1 MDTITCNSCNRK
13 VVPRLWHYRLW
24 TDRLLANRFFNV
36 EYMKTQH
43 ICPLCG
49 VIMFETGG
57 GMTLPAKIV
66 FGFFGFM
73 LAWLVLTSMAQSLFF
88 PAKPTPAVS
97 CTAPACMPAQVKRV
111 EAAKPAGSTPGART
125 F

>member
-1 MDTITCNSCNRK
+1 MDTITCNRCNRK

-66 FGFFGFM
+66 VGF
-73 LAWLVLTSMAQSLFF
+73 VLYCFVSVALITIGESFSPPKA
-88 PAKPTPAVS
+88 APAVS
-97 CTAPACMPAQVKRV
+97 CQAPAC
-111 EAAKPAGSTPGART
+111 KPAPVKKN
-125 F
+125 

>member
-1 MDTITCNSCNRK
+1 MDTMTCNRCNRK

-66 FGFFGFM
+66 FGFVGFCFISIT
-73 LAWLVLTSMAQSLFF
+73 LITIGESLS
-88 PAKPTPAVS
+88 PPKATTAVS
-97 CTAPACMPAQVKRV
+97 CQAPAC
-111 EAAKPAGSTPGART
+111 KPAPVKKN
-125 F
+125 

>member
-1 MDTITCNSCNRK
+1 MDAITCNSCNRK

-57 GMTLPAKIV
+57 WNDPARQDRV
-66 FGFFGFM
+66 RLRGVYVG
-73 LAWLVLTSMAQSLFF
+73 LVGPLKHGGIPFSRQSHARCL
-88 PAKPTPAVS
+88 
-97 CTAPACMPAQVKRV
+97 MHG
-111 EAAKPAGSTPGART
+111 AGVQAGAG
-125 F
+125 

>member
-1 MDTITCNSCNRK
+1 MDAITCNSCNRK

-66 FGFFGFM
+66 FGFVGFM
-73 LAWLVLTSMAQSLFF
+73 LTWLVLTSIAQSLF
-88 PAKPTPAVS
+88 PAKAAPAVS
-97 CTAPACMPAQVKRV
+97 CTAPACKPAPVKRV
-111 EAAKPAGSTPGART
+111 EAANQPGQRQVP
-125 F
+125 